1 MNTKTYSW
9 LVKIKAVI
17 LIAAPRKYFLQF
29 GTPFVF
35 CKPDIAAQNLTPK
48 HQAVHT
54 ELNERVKRVNFS
66 LSLYRDLTH
75 THTHT
80 HSLSLFL
87 SDDTVILFTLPS
99 LRKIMGWKLESKPG
113 SKIIELQLLICIKK
127 LQKLATKKFFVI
139 II

>member
-17 LIAAPRKYFLQF
+17 LIAAPRKYVLQF

-66 LSLYRDLTH
+66 LSLSRSH
-75 THTHT
+75 THTLHT
-80 HSLSLFL
+80 LSLFL

-113 SKIIELQLLICIKK
+113 AKIIELQLMLKMH
-127 LQKLATKKFFVI
+127 
-139 II
+139 

>member
-1 MNTKTYSW
+1 MWLYFSMNTKTYSW
-9 LVKIKAVI
+9 LVKIKAII

-66 LSLYRDLTH
+66 LSISRSH
-75 THTHT
+75 THTLHT
-80 HSLSLFL
+80 LSLSLWWHSDIVHSPLFKENNGLEAWVKTWGENYWTTTNVRNAL
-87 SDDTVILFTLPS
+87 SNCKNC
-99 LRKIMGWKLESKPG
+99 RKK
-113 SKIIELQLLICIKK
+113 
-127 LQKLATKKFFVI
+127 
-139 II
+139 